1 LSIINWATYSAT
13 IGVATVCTT
22 SLPGLRG
29 TIDAPNLL
37 LWYTRTWT
45 RRTRASNIACSPSA
59 IDYQLSDPAQVS
71 TVIFLA
77 AGKRMS
83 GEVAVD
89 SNSEVRAWGALG
101 EILSSK
107 AVLTNF

>member
-1 LSIINWATYSAT
+1 
-13 IGVATVCTT
+13 
-22 SLPGLRG
+22 
-29 TIDAPNLL
+29 
-37 LWYTRTWT
+37 
-45 RRTRASNIACSPSA
+45 
-59 IDYQLSDPAQVS
+59 
-71 TVIFLA
+71 
-77 AGKRMS
+77 MS